1 MSLRDTLGREV
12 PLAGPAQRVVSLV
25 PSLTELL
32 FALGCGAQVVGVSDY
47 CVHPIQ
53 GLVGLPRVGGQKDP
67 DLAVL
72 RALGPDLV
80 LCAKEENRK
89 QDVAALEAAG
99 VPVYVTDVRTVEA
112 ALALPGLLGGLCGAT
127 AAQVEAVA
135 RDMAEGVAR
144 AQAQAQVLNRQWGP
158 VRVVMLIWRDP
169 ILVAGADTYI
179 DDVLTTLGA
188 ENVGRLAGER
198 RYPKAT
204 AAEIRA
210 LRPDVVL
217 LPSEPY
223 PFGPEHVAEM
233 EEALGAPARC
243 CDGTVAC
250 WYGPRTGRIG
260 ELADLLYIKVGTRG

>member
-32 FALGCGAQVVGVSDY
+32 FALGCGGQVAGVSDY
-47 CVHPIQ
+47 CVHPIE
-53 GLVGLPRVGGQKDP
+53 GLARLPRVGGQKDP
-67 DLAVL
+67 DLAALLAL
-72 RALGPDLV
+72 RPDLV

-112 ALALPGLLGGLCGAT
+112 ALVLPGLLGGLCGAG
-127 AAQVEAVA
+127 AERIEVVA
-135 RDMAEGVAR
+135 RDMAAGVAR
-144 AQAQAQVLNRQWGP
+144 ARARAAARQGP
-158 VRVVMLIWRDP
+158 VRVAVLIWRDP
-169 ILVAGADTYI
+169 FLLAGADTYL
-179 DDVLTTLGA
+179 DDVITTLGG
-188 ENVGRLAGER
+188 ENVGRLAGGR

-210 LRPDVVL
+210 LRPEVVL

-223 PFGPEHVAEM
+223 PFGPEHVAELT
-233 EEALGAPARC
+233 EALGAPARC

-260 ELADLLYIKVGTRG
+260 ELADLLLI